1 MTTTLHSKATSLE
14 AAQLYTYCDPAHL
27 DFTTTAELEDL
38 PGIIGQ
44 GRAAE
49 AIRFGVSLRR
59 DGYHVYVLGP
69 AGSGRY
75 SLVAR
80 ELKGRA
86 AAEPSPDDWCY
97 VNNFEAPHKPTA
109 IRLPPGRG
117 EQLQHHM
124 RQFVEELRSVI
135 PAAFESEEYHSR
147 LEAMNEDFKRRQ
159 EEAVEEIGKAAREK
173 GIALIQTPTGFALAP
188 MKGDEVITP
197 DEFDALPDEEKQRFQ
212 AEIQKLDEQLH
223 KAVHHFPGWRR
234 EHHAKIRDYN
244 RETVATA
251 VGHLI
256 EELRAHY
263 EDLPEVIA
271 YLEATQADLIA
282 NAAELREP
290 ATGEGMEGVAT
301 VNPLQRYQVN
311 LMAKDGTAE
320 GAPVITEDHPT
331 YQNLIGR
338 IEHISHMG
346 TLVTN
351 YTLIKPG
358 ALHRANG
365 GYLILD
371 AGKVLTQ
378 PYAWEGL
385 KRALQTRHIRI
396 ESVGEYFGLV
406 STLSL
411 QPQPIPMDVKLV
423 LYGERM
429 FYYLLHQLDPDF
441 PDLFKIAADFEDEVA
456 RNPENSKLYAR
467 MIAALVR
474 KNNLRPF
481 GRDAVARLIEHAA
494 RLAEDAS
501 RLSTHMRSLN
511 DLLVES
517 EHFARGANRDTV
529 GAADVQMAID
539 GQIHRASRLHEHRL
553 RQILEGTM
561 LIATDGMHAGQVNG
575 LAATI
580 LGSHVFAGPTRIT
593 ATTRLG
599 EGNVV
604 DIERE
609 VDLGGAIHSK
619 GVLILSSF
627 LAARYSHSTPLSLNA
642 SLVFEQSYGSVEG
655 DSASM
660 AELCAL
666 LSALSGLPINQG
678 LALTG
683 SVNQYGQAQPIGAV
697 NEKIE
702 GFFDVC
708 KARRLTGS
716 QGVLIPASNVKH
728 LMLRRDVVEAVRAG
742 TFSIHAIEDVDQ
754 AMELLTGVDAGV
766 PDEDGSVP
774 EGSVN
779 YLVSA
784 QLLMLSEMRRAF
796 GAHPQDKAPDGKR
809 KAAAKKQ
816 KPPSKPLPKRKSPPK
831 PGKSGAGPKHK
842 QAQPASGR
850 KET

>member
-1 MTTTLHSKATSLE
+1 MNNKLHGRAHLLD
-14 AAQLYTYCDPAHL
+14 AAQLYKQCDPAQL
-27 DFTTTAELEDL
+27 DFATTAQLQELPD
-38 PGIIGQ
+38 IVGQ
-44 GRAAE
+44 GRAVE
-49 AIRFGVSLRR
+49 AIRFGVSIRR
-59 DGYHVYVLGP
+59 DGYHVFVLGP

-80 ELKGRA
+80 ELKARA
-86 AAEPSPDDWCY
+86 ETESPPDDWCY
-97 VNNFEAPHKPTA
+97 VNNFEAPHKPQA
-109 IRLPPGRG
+109 IRLPTGRG
-117 EQLQHHM
+117 EQFQRDM

-147 LEAMNEDFKRRQ
+147 IEAMNEDFKRRQ
-159 EEAVEEIGKAAREK
+159 EEAVEELSKAAREK

-197 DEFDALPDEEKQRFQ
+197 DEFEALPDEEKQRFQ
-212 AEIQKLDEQLH
+212 EEIKKLDEQLH
-223 KAVHHFPGWRR
+223 KVVHHFPGWRR
-234 EHHAKIRDYN
+234 EHHAKIRDFN
-244 RETVATA
+244 RETIGLV

-256 EELRAHY
+256 EELSARY
-263 EDLPEVIA
+263 KDIPEVVA

-282 NAAELREP
+282 SAGELREP
-290 ATGEGMEGVAT
+290 AAGEGMEGIAT
-301 VNPLQRYQVN
+301 VSPLQRYQVN
-311 LMAKDGTAE
+311 LMAKDGTSTA
-320 GAPVITEDHPT
+320 APVVYEDHPT

-385 KRALQTRHIRI
+385 KRALQTREIRI

-411 QPQPIPMDVKLV
+411 QPKPIPLDLKLV
-423 LYGERM
+423 LYGERI

-441 PDLFKIAADFEDEVA
+441 PDLFKVAADFEDEVD
-456 RNPENSKLYAR
+456 RNPDNSMLYAR

-481 GRDAVARLIEHAA
+481 GRDAVARLIEHSA

-501 RLSTHMRSLN
+501 RLATHVRGLN

-517 EHFARGANRDTV
+517 EHFAR
-529 GAADVQMAID
+529 AASREAVAAEDVQQAID
-539 GQIHRASRLHEHRL
+539 AQIHRASRLHEYQL
-553 RQILEGTM
+553 RQILEGTQ
-561 LIATDGMHAGQVNG
+561 LIDTDGMHAGQVNG
-575 LAATI
+575 LAVTI
-580 LGSHVFAGPTRIT
+580 LGSHTFAAPVRIT

-609 VDLGGAIHSK
+609 VELGGAIHSK

-642 SLVFEQSYGSVEG
+642 SVVFEQSYGAVEG
-655 DSASM
+655 DSASL

-666 LSALSGLPINQG
+666 LSALSGLPIDQG
-678 LALTG
+678 LAITG
-683 SVNQYGQAQPIGAV
+683 SVNQYGQAQPIGGV

-708 KARRLTGS
+708 KARGLTGK

-728 LMLRRDVVEAVRAG
+728 LMLRSDVVEAVRGG
-742 TFSIHAIEDVDQ
+742 TFAIHAIEDVDQ
-754 AMELLTGVDAGV
+754 AMELLTGVAAGI
-766 PDEDGSVP
+766 PDEEGNVP
-774 EGSVN
+774 EGTVN

-784 QLLMLSEMRRAF
+784 QLLMLSEMRKAYAGRARE
-796 GAHPQDKAPDGKR
+796 AKPPRKR
-809 KAAAKKQ
+809 KAGARKEKA
-816 KPPSKPLPKRKSPPK
+816 LPKK
-831 PGKSGAGPKHK
+831 
-842 QAQPASGR
+842 
-850 KET
+850 KE

>member
-1 MTTTLHSKATSLE
+1 MTTRLHSTASLLE
-14 AAQLYTYCDPAHL
+14 ARQLYTSCDPATL
-27 DFTTTAELEDL
+27 GFATTADLEELPD
-38 PGIIGQ
+38 IVGQ
-44 GRAAE
+44 ARAVE
-49 AIRFGVSLRR
+49 AIRFGVSIRR
-59 DGYHVYVLGP
+59 DGYHVFVLGA

-75 SLVAR
+75 SLVER

-86 AAEPSPDDWCY
+86 ASESRPFDWCY
-97 VNNFEAPHKPTA
+97 VNNFEAPHKPQA
-109 IRLPPGRG
+109 IRLPTGRG
-117 EQLQHHM
+117 EQFQRDM

-147 LEAMNEDFKRRQ
+147 LEAMNEEFKRRQ
-159 EEAVEEIGKAAREK
+159 EDAVEEVGKAARAK

-188 MKGDEVITP
+188 MKNDEVITP
-197 DEFDALPDEEKQRFQ
+197 DEFEALAEEEKQRFQ
-212 AEIQKLDEQLH
+212 DEIKKLDEQLH
-223 KAVHHFPGWRR
+223 KIIHHFPGWRR
-234 EHHAKIRDYN
+234 EHHARVRDFN
-244 RETVATA
+244 RETIAMA

-256 EELRAHY
+256 EELSARY
-263 EDLPEVIA
+263 QDLPEVVA
-271 YLEATQADLIA
+271 YLNATQEDLIA
-282 NAAELREP
+282 NAGELREP
-290 ATGEGMEGVAT
+290 AAGEGMEGVAT

-311 LMAKDGTAE
+311 LMAKDGVSE
-320 GAPVITEDHPT
+320 GAPVVYEDHPT

-358 ALHRANG
+358 AMHRANG
-365 GYLILD
+365 GYLVLD
-371 AGKVLTQ
+371 AGKLLTQ

-385 KRALQTRHIRI
+385 KRALQTRKIRI

-411 QPQPIPMDVKLV
+411 QPQPIPLDLKVV
-423 LYGERM
+423 LYGERI

-441 PDLFKIAADFEDEVA
+441 PDLFKVAADFEDEVA
-456 RNPENSKLYAR
+456 RNPENSMLYAR

-474 KNNLRPF
+474 KNDLRPF

-501 RLSTHMRSLN
+501 RLATHVRGLN
-511 DLLVES
+511 DLMIEA
-517 EHFARGANRDTV
+517 EHFAGGANRDTV
-529 GAADVQMAID
+529 LADDVQQAID
-539 GQIHRASRLHEHRL
+539 GQRHRASRIHEYRL

-561 LIATDGMHAGQVNG
+561 LIDTDGAHAGQVNG

-580 LGSHVFAGPTRIT
+580 LGSHVFGAPVRIT

-642 SLVFEQSYGSVEG
+642 SLVFEQSYGAVEG

-666 LSALSGLPINQG
+666 LSALSDLPIKQG
-678 LALTG
+678 FAITG
-683 SVNQYGQAQPIGAV
+683 SVNQYGQSQPIGAV

-708 KARRLTGS
+708 KARGLTGK

-728 LMLRRDVVEAVRAG
+728 LMLRSDVVEAVRARK
-742 TFSIHAIEDVDQ
+742 FAIHAIENVDQ
-754 AMELLTGVDAGV
+754 AMELLTGVPAGI
-766 PDEDGSVP
+766 PDE
-774 EGSVN
+774 EGNVAEGTVN

-784 QLLMLSEMRRAF
+784 QLLMLSEMRKAY
-796 GAHPQDKAPDGKR
+796 GSHPKEAAGRGKR
-809 KAAAKKQ
+809 KAAPRKE
-816 KPPSKPLPKRKSPPK
+816 KPEPK
-831 PGKSGAGPKHK
+831 PVPKPK
-842 QAQPASGR
+842 
-850 KET
+850 KEKKPVPKKKE

>member
-1 MTTTLHSKATSLE
+1 MAMTLHSKATSLE
-14 AAQLYTYCDPAHL
+14 AAQLYTTCDPAHL
-27 DFTTTAELEDL
+27 DFTTTADLEDL
-38 PGIIGQ
+38 PDIVGQ
-44 GRAAE
+44 GRAVE
-49 AIRFGVSLRR
+49 AIRFGVSIGR
-59 DGYHVYVLGP
+59 DGYHVFVLGP

-86 AAEPSPDDWCY
+86 ASEPPPDDWCY

-109 IRLPPGRG
+109 IRLPTGRG
-117 EQLQHHM
+117 EQFQRHM
-124 RQFVEELRSVI
+124 RQFIEELRSVI

-197 DEFDALPDEEKQRFQ
+197 DEFDALPDEEKKRFQ
-212 AEIQKLDEQLH
+212 EEIKKLDEQLH
-223 KAVHHFPGWRR
+223 KIVHHFPGWRR
-234 EHHAKIRDYN
+234 EHHAKIRDHN

-256 EELRAHY
+256 EELRGHY

-271 YLEATQADLIA
+271 YLEATLADLIA

-290 ATGEGMEGVAT
+290 AGGEGMEGVAT

-311 LMAKDGTAE
+311 LMAKDGTSE
-320 GAPVITEDHPT
+320 GAPVISEDHPT

-385 KRALQTRHIRI
+385 KRALQTRQIRL

-411 QPQPIPMDVKLV
+411 QPQPIPLDLKLV

-474 KNNLRPF
+474 KNALRPF
-481 GRDAVARLIEHAA
+481 GRGAVARLIEHGA

-511 DLLVES
+511 DLLIES
-517 EHFARGANRDTV
+517 EHFARSANRDTV
-529 GAADVQMAID
+529 EAADVQQAID
-539 GQIHRASRLHEHRL
+539 AQIYRASRLHEHRL

-561 LIATDGMHAGQVNG
+561 LIDTDGMHAGQVNG

-593 ATTRLG
+593 ATARLG

-627 LAARYSHSTPLSLNA
+627 LAARYSSSMPLSLNA

-666 LSALSGLPINQG
+666 LSALSDLPIRQG
-678 LALTG
+678 YAITG
-683 SVNQYGQAQPIGAV
+683 SVNQYGHAQPIGAV

-708 KARRLTGS
+708 KARGLTGS

-728 LMLRRDVVEAVRAG
+728 LMLRSDVVEAVRAG
-742 TFSIHAIEDVDQ
+742 TFSIHAIDDVDQ

-766 PDEDGSVP
+766 PDAEGNVP

-796 GAHPQDKAPDGKR
+796 GAHPKDNAAEGKR
-809 KAAAKKQ
+809 KGSAKK
-816 KPPSKPLPKRKSPPK
+816 PKPLPKPKSPPK
-831 PGKSGAGPKHK
+831 PGKSRAGQKPKK
-842 QAQPASGR
+842 PQPATGR
-850 KET
+850 KGR

>member
-1 MTTTLHSKATSLE
+1 MTTRLHSRAKLLDAS
-14 AAQLYTYCDPAHL
+14 QLYTQCDPAQL
-27 DFTTTAELEDL
+27 DFSTTAELEEL
-38 PGIIGQ
+38 PDIVGQ
-44 GRAAE
+44 ARAVE
-49 AIRFGVSLRR
+49 AIRFGVSIRR
-59 DGYHVYVLGP
+59 DGYHVFVLGP

-86 AAEPSPDDWCY
+86 SAESPPADWCY
-97 VNNFEAPHKPTA
+97 VNNFEAPHKPQA
-109 IRLPPGRG
+109 LRLPTGRG
-117 EQLQHHM
+117 EQFQRDM

-147 LEAMNEDFKRRQ
+147 IEAMNEAFKRRQ
-159 EEAVEEIGKAAREK
+159 EEAVEEVGKAAREK

-188 MKGDEVITP
+188 MKNDEVITP
-197 DEFDALPDEEKQRFQ
+197 DEFEALPDEEKQRFQ
-212 AEIQKLDEQLH
+212 DEIRKLDEQLH
-223 KAVHHFPGWRR
+223 KIVHHFPGWRR
-234 EHHAKIRDYN
+234 EHHARIRDFN
-244 RETVATA
+244 RETIAMA

-256 EELRAHY
+256 DELRARY
-263 EDLPEVIA
+263 LDLPDVVA
-271 YLEATQADLIA
+271 YLEATLADLIA
-282 NAAELREP
+282 NAGELREP
-290 ATGEGMEGVAT
+290 AAGEGMEGVAT

-311 LMAKDGTAE
+311 LMAKDGTSQ
-320 GAPVITEDHPT
+320 GAPVVTEDHPT

-371 AGKVLTQ
+371 AGKLLMQ

-385 KRALQTRHIRI
+385 KRALQTRQIRI

-411 QPQPIPMDVKLV
+411 QPQPIPLDVKLV
-423 LYGERM
+423 LYGERI

-441 PDLFKIAADFEDEVA
+441 PDLFKVAADFEDDVS
-456 RNPENSKLYAR
+456 RNPENSMLYAR

-474 KNNLRPF
+474 KNGLRPF
-481 GRDAVARLIEHAA
+481 GRAAVARLIEHSA
-494 RLAEDAS
+494 RLAEDAA
-501 RLSTHMRSLN
+501 RLATHMRSLN
-511 DLLVES
+511 DLMVES
-517 EHFARGANRDTV
+517 EHFARGANRQV
-529 GAADVQMAID
+529 VEAQDVQQAID
-539 GQIHRASRLHEHRL
+539 GQRYRASRMHEHRL
-553 RQILEGTM
+553 RQIIEGTM

-580 LGSHVFAGPTRIT
+580 LGSHVFAGPVRIT

-642 SLVFEQSYGSVEG
+642 SLVFEQSYGTVEG

-666 LSALSGLPINQG
+666 LSALSDLPINQG
-678 LALTG
+678 YAITG

-708 KARRLTGS
+708 KARGLTGN

-728 LMLRRDVVEAVRAG
+728 LMLRSDVVEAVRAG
-742 TFSIHAIEDVDQ
+742 TFAIHAMEDVDQ
-754 AMELLTGVDAGV
+754 AMELLTGVAAGI
-766 PDEDGSVP
+766 PDEEGNVP
-774 EGSVN
+774 EGTVN

-784 QLLMLSEMRRAF
+784 QLLMLSEMRKAF
-796 GAHPQDKAPDGKR
+796 GSHPREAAPAARR
-809 KAAAKKQ
+809 KEVAKKQ
-816 KPPSKPLPKRKSPPK
+816 KAPPK
-831 PGKSGAGPKHK
+831 QKKEKPVPKK
-842 QAQPASGR
+842 
-850 KET
+850 K